1 MTWLIKIEVEKF
13 EVAQKLVKAI
23 EVLDSGPNRYSK
35 SGPNAIVDIE
45 LAWGGRTK
53 DEELNDDL

>member
-23 EVLDSGPNRYSK
+23 ENLHRIDIDIP
-35 SGPNAIVDIE
+35 IVDIE
-45 LAWGGRTK
+45 Y
-53 DEELNDDL
+53 EELNDDL

>member
-23 EVLDSGPNRYSK
+23 EVLDSGPNK
-35 SGPNAIVDIE
+35 ILDIE
-45 LAWGGRTK
+45 Y
-53 DEELNDDL
+53 EELNDDL

>member
-23 EVLDSGPNRYSK
+23 EDIIVYN
-35 SGPNAIVDIE
+35 NEIVDME
-45 LAWGGRTK
+45 Y
-53 DEELNDDL
+53 EELEDDL

>member
-23 EVLDSGPNRYSK
+23 EDIIVYN
-35 SGPNAIVDIE
+35 NEIVDIE
-45 LAWGGRTK
+45 Y
-53 DEELNDDL
+53 EELEDDL